1 MVVIPRVE
9 LPEVVTLVGVKVPVA
24 PAGNPETLKVT
35 VPVYPPDG
43 VTVAV

>member
-1 MVVIPRVE
+1 MVVIPRLE
-9 LPEVVTLVGVKVPVA
+9 LPEVVTLVGVNVPVA
-24 PAGNPETLKVT
+24 PAGKPETLKLT